1 MPFLFFVLLFL
12 CLASCDKEKAILQDP
27 PMSVSMDLK
36 INHPNLQRSTTIDK
50 QWVTPVYDDWNPTGE
65 TWRQLPDGSV
75 ELYKHLQCTV
85 TKPEGTEITLE
96 FYLASQETAPELLQL
111 SEPTWDNS
119 GRRWSYL
126 DPQDEEDRFYRALTR
141 SRFDINGH
149 MQISQ
154 QDDEPGL
161 DVRSVRQAIVEGDT
175 VSYVSLRFSG
185 TLRGAYDPRGE
196 YGEFTVTN
204 GKFSGVI
211 E

>member
-1 MPFLFFVLLFL
+1 MPFLLLVLFSL
-12 CLASCDKEKAILQDP
+12 CLASCDKEAALLQDP
-27 PMSVSMDLK
+27 PMSVSMELE
-36 INHPNLQRSTTIDK
+36 INEPDFQRSTTIDK
-50 QWVTPVYDDWNPTGE
+50 QRVTPVYDGWNPTGE

-96 FYLASQETAPELLQL
+96 FYLMGLETAPELLQL

-119 GRRWSYL
+119 GQRWSYV
-126 DPQDEEDRFYRALTR
+126 DPKEEEDRFYRALTR

-149 MQISQ
+149 MQISR
-154 QDDEPGL
+154 QDDEPGV
-161 DVRSVRQAIVEGDT
+161 DVKSVRQAIVEGDT
-175 VSYVSLRFSG
+175 VSYVTLHFSG
-185 TLRGAYDPRGE
+185 TLRGAYDPQGD

-204 GKFSGVI
+204 GRFGGVI